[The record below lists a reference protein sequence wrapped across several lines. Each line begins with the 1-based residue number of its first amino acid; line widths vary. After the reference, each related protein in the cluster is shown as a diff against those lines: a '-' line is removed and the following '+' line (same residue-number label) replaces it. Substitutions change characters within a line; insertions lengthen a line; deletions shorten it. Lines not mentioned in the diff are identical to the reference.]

1 MMSLSVYHHEI
12 WTYKQ
17 TTSCGADD
25 FWDGLSLPF
34 NMVELKRYG
43 RAMMETLRL
52 PFALVASKKRKS
64 YW

>member
-17 TTSCGADD
+17 KTSCGADD

-34 NMVELKRYG
+34 NMVELKKYG
-43 RAMMETLRL
+43 KLM
-52 PFALVASKKRKS
+52 ASKKRKS

>member
-34 NMVELKRYG
+34 NMVELKKYG
-43 RAMMETLRL
+43 KLM
-52 PFALVASKKRKS
+52 ASKKRKS